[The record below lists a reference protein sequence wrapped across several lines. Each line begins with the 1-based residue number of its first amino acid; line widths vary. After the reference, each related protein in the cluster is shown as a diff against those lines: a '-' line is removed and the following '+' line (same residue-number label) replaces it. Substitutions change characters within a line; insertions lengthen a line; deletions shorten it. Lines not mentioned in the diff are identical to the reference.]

1 METKETETRLEGQTD
16 HPKKMLVGN
25 ENYKST
31 TTKCIR
37 KRTKSLAQRVQNERI
52 QNVESESPTRKSA
65 RVRTLTPKFSG
76 FMKTKAVE
84 ALAVPSGSRMKEE
97 THSIENKMAANNL
110 ENQNSVKSMR
120 KVQEKTQERKPS
132 TDKPQQD
139 KLQQEQL
146 KSKRHTSK
154 TKPIM
159 RSSKTSIIR
168 QRSGFKPDRK
178 VDVTKDTENTSNK
191 GNKHVKTDLSTGTK
205 RKGIIMKNS
214 DVHVIRRQKMGF
226 HPAEYKEMEHISN
239 VGNKHVI
246 SGSKTQGTT
255 MKNSN
260 VYITKRKIPNIQPA
274 EHSSCKM
281 LKQST
286 DTVIKNISVGDPN
299 KSAIKFNDNFMAS
312 HVNDIERKNIIVP
325 RSKKGIMTKKHIS
338 ILKQN
343 DVNLN
348 KNFANKEV
356 RQSDKT
362 LSAEVDQPMAEENN
376 ASKSNRVVETTSNAS
391 ESNKVV
397 ETDSDKQFCDSRSY
411 SKLNEEDNFRN
422 ENVEQ
427 KKPTGRFLTDL
438 VQRETQTPKS
448 LKYNI
453 DFRKNK
459 THKAVS
465 LFQKQYNDFVLT
477 TRDTKNDQDVTD
489 NVKKDNNF
497 SDSETKSDLNPSLN
511 VLGEQVFPFS
521 TQVNRSKQNA
531 ELVNKGAKMSKET
544 VNQNN
549 ITISK
554 TESPYEGIHVLGE
567 EKPNSIIHIK
577 TKHEEISKTE
587 ESDLNR
593 QISENTNTDSNETSD
608 GIDIPEKNLDSSHCL
623 AVDRKMLQESV
634 LEEVV
639 GRTLE
644 CPLCMKIFEDEKAY
658 ILHKGS
664 QCNLNCTYCSL
675 EFKSKN
681 KKQFLKHVSRH
692 ETGVN
697 FQCPDCQRLFWND
710 SLLSVHRRIY
720 AEEGP
725 ILCTV
730 CCARFYSQFDL
741 IEHVGAEHMTPLVY
755 SCDVC
760 SARYGSKDFL
770 IEKHFADGI
779 LSFYSCA
786 LCESTI

>member
-1 METKETETRLEGQTD
+1 
-16 HPKKMLVGN
+16 MLVGN
-25 ENYKST
+25 EKSNSP
-31 TTKCIR
+31 TTKCTR
-37 KRTKSLAQRVQNERI
+37 KRTQSLAQRVQNEKM

-76 FMKTKAVE
+76 YVKSKTVE
-84 ALAVPSGSRMKEE
+84 ALAVSSGSRMKEE
-97 THSIENKMAANNL
+97 THSIENKMAVDNL
-110 ENQNSVKSMR
+110 DNHNSRNSMR
-120 KVQEKTQERKPS
+120 KVKENTQERKPS

-139 KLQQEQL
+139 KPQQEQI
-146 KSKRHTSK
+146 KSKRHTTSK

-168 QRSGFKPDRK
+168 QGSGIKPDRK
-178 VDVTKDTENTSNK
+178 ADVTKDTENTSSK
-191 GNKHVKTDLSTGTK
+191 GNNHVKSDLSTGTK

-214 DVHVIRRQKMGF
+214 DVHVIRRQKMDF
-226 HPAEYKEMEHISN
+226 HQAEYKEMENISN
-239 VGNKHVI
+239 EGNKHGV
-246 SGSKTQGTT
+246 SGSKTQGTS
-255 MKNSN
+255 MKNSD
-260 VYITKRKIPNIQPA
+260 VYITKRQIPNIQPA
-274 EHSSCKM
+274 EHSSSKT
-281 LKQST
+281 LRQST
-286 DTVIKNISVGDPN
+286 DIGIKNISVGDPN
-299 KSAIKFNDNFMAS
+299 KSSAKVNDNFMAS

-343 DVNLN
+343 DFNVN
-348 KNFANKEV
+348 KNFENKEV

-362 LSAEVDQPMAEENN
+362 LSAEVEQPMAEDSN
-376 ASKSNRVVETTSNAS
+376 ASKSNR
-391 ESNKVV
+391 VV

-411 SKLNEEDNFRN
+411 SKSNEEDNFRN

-427 KKPTGRFLTDL
+427 KETTGQFLTDL

-453 DFRKNK
+453 DFRKSK
-459 THKAVS
+459 THIAVS

-477 TRDTKNDQDVTD
+477 TRDSNNDRYVTD
-489 NVKKDNNF
+489 NVKKDNSF
-497 SDSETKSDLNPSLN
+497 SDSETKSCSNPSLN
-511 VLGEQVFPFS
+511 VIGEQVIPVS
-521 TQVNRSKQNA
+521 TQVSRSEQNA
-531 ELVNKGAKMSKET
+531 RLGNKGIEMSKGA
-544 VNQNN
+544 VCQNN

-554 TESPYEGIHVLGE
+554 TESPYQGIHVLGE
-567 EKPNSIIHIK
+567 EKPNIIIHMK
-577 TKHEEISKTE
+577 TKPEEISKTE
-587 ESDLNR
+587 GSDLNG
-593 QISENTNTDSNETSD
+593 QISENSNMDSNETSD
-608 GIDIPEKNLDSSHCL
+608 GIDIPEKNLDSCHGL

-658 ILHKGS
+658 ILHKGI
-664 QCNLNCTYCSL
+664 QCNLTCTYCSL

-681 KKQFLKHVSRH
+681 KKQFQMHVGRH

-741 IEHVGAEHMTPLVY
+741 IEHVGAEHMKPLVY

-770 IEKHFADGI
+770 IEKHFADGV